1 VGPIR
6 ILDFCSAF
14 RDDRGVEERVVH
26 AADRR
31 DDPSGNGHSGE
42 ADRRVLRRF
51 KLAHRGEQFA
61 ACLLAAATNL
71 SADAAMVVMRRVEI
85 ALLGASAT
93 CDNTCH
99 DCGAYDPNIGL
110 GLTGHHPPGRVAHV
124 GTVEVEPNAPHQLG
138 HVILAKACVSAAGAR
153 DGTLETRVNAA
164 QQDVT
169 INADGPGM
177 SLDDVSD
184 CHVASVHIRTCA
196 H

>member
-1 VGPIR
+1 
-6 ILDFCSAF
+6 
-14 RDDRGVEERVVH
+14 
-26 AADRR
+26 
-31 DDPSGNGHSGE
+31 
-42 ADRRVLRRF
+42 
-51 KLAHRGEQFA
+51 
-61 ACLLAAATNL
+61 
-71 SADAAMVVMRRVEI
+71 MVVMRRVEI
-85 ALLGASAT
+85 ALLGAST
-93 CDNTCH
+93 TRDNTCH

-124 GTVEVEPNAPHQLG
+124 GTVEVEPNTPHQLG
-138 HVILAKACVSAAGAR
+138 HVSLAEACVSAAGAR

-184 CHVASVHIRTCA
+184 CHVASAHIGTCA